1 MLSTIVLTAGLATAP
16 QTLTPGH
23 AAVAADATCTTF
35 SVPTYVL
42 EAAGSGTDAGK
53 RVLHKYMEWGPRSAD
68 TDLLDTQYTASLPA
82 TSKVFT
88 GGGNGIVYEA
98 TSGGQVKTYKDNTAT
113 GGSLLT
119 PVKTYSLNWSA
130 AKRIL
135 TNGTRILVIGSDGTI
150 DVYNQS
156 SPATGD
162 GTLTKIMDDVKTSV
176 TTSLAAADDVWMVNS
191 AVQWLTGGKVQ
202 QSIISNLP
210 PGIGSITP
218 PGIRLETPT
227 TVATGVDAAHAWAP
241 GPNSLSTQAVTDDPD
256 TTGQVRS
263 YTTGPLTTADDDVR
277 SGIVGDIMADAG
289 PCLTDP
295 DPETV
300 PYFGTAPADDTD
312 VPTAQQPGEDSSPAA
327 PSNTVSGKFTLGN
340 GQPVQGLAVTVT
352 AADATLDSDSSAGV
366 NEPVLGTAT
375 TAADGTWTLDL
386 PAKLPAGV
394 QQAADDNG
402 GALNLNATTA
412 ATTTS
417 GVPVLG
423 VDALTAVPVPSQG
436 ASLTVGTAADAKAAE
451 ATDDDHTVP
460 LVPDTVDDAAA
471 KDPSAEQEQQSL
483 AAKAEAEPRAVGEET
498 PLWQSDHSVLP
509 ADYNPYAVGGKDVSA
524 EAVTPRAGD
533 CQTVTYEQWRKIRY
547 TVVGEAHANWDAKA
561 SFQYDSSMNSSV
573 ELAINSNG
581 NWKAG
586 ASRNLSNEFGLS
598 TGYTNKGSYYA
609 HQYKVPI
616 EYRKYKKQY
625 ICTMGVKST
634 WYTVEPKRYK
644 LPAGGSVGKIGK
656 DVSAKDSSRNY
667 NRAPK
672 RNRGKVE
679 RGTFFELTR
688 KKSTK
693 FGNAVSLVGIGLS
706 ATTSYDN
713 SHKQKIT
720 AGTRRNATH
729 LIWGKNGPLD
739 ENPGVFYSN

>member
-1 MLSTIVLTAGLATAP
+1 M
-16 QTLTPGH
+16 
-23 AAVAADATCTTF
+23 
-35 SVPTYVL
+35 
-42 EAAGSGTDAGK
+42 
-53 RVLHKYMEWGPRSAD
+53 
-68 TDLLDTQYTASLPA
+68 
-82 TSKVFT
+82 
-88 GGGNGIVYEA
+88 
-98 TSGGQVKTYKDNTAT
+98 
-113 GGSLLT
+113 
-119 PVKTYSLNWSA
+119 
-130 AKRIL
+130 
-135 TNGTRILVIGSDGTI
+135 IGSDGTT

-162 GTLTKIMDDVKTSV
+162 GTITKVMDDLKTSV

-191 AVQWLTGGKVQ
+191 AVQWLTNGKVQ
-202 QSIISNLP
+202 QSTISNLP

-227 TVATGVDAAHAWAP
+227 TVATGVDATQAWAP
-241 GPNSLSTQAVTDDPD
+241 GPNALSTQSVTSDPD

-263 YTTGPLTTADDDVR
+263 YTTGPLTAADDDVR
-277 SGIVGDIMADAG
+277 SGIVGDIMADDG

-295 DPETV
+295 DPEMV
-300 PYFGTAPADDTD
+300 PYFGSAPADDTD
-312 VPTAQQPGEDSSPAA
+312 VPIAQQPSEDPSPTT

-340 GQPVQGLAVTVT
+340 GNPVQGLTVTVT

-366 NEPVLGTAT
+366 DEPVLGTAT
-375 TAADGTWTLDL
+375 TAADGTWKLDL
-386 PAKLPAGV
+386 PAKLPASV
-394 QQAADDNG
+394 QQATDDNG

-412 ATTTS
+412 ATTTT

-423 VDALTAVPVPSQG
+423 IDALTAVPVPSQG
-436 ASLTVGTAADAKAAE
+436 ASLTAGTALDSKAAE
-451 ATDDDHTVP
+451 ATDGDHTVP
-460 LVPDTVDDAAA
+460 LVPDTVDDAA

-483 AAKAEAEPRAVGEET
+483 AAKAEAEPQAASDET

-509 ADYNPYAVGGKDVSA
+509 ADYNPYAVGGKDISA
-524 EAVTPRAGD
+524 EAVTPQAGD
-533 CQTVTYEQWRKIRY
+533 CQTVTYKQWSKIRY

-644 LPAGGSVGKIGK
+644 LPAGQAVGKIGK
-656 DVSAKDSSRNY
+656 DVSAKDGSRNY
-667 NRAPK
+667 SHAPNRNK
-672 RNRGKVE
+672 GTIQ

-693 FGNAVSLVGIGLS
+693 FGHAVSIVGIGLS

-720 AGTRRNATH
+720 AGNRKSAKH
-729 LIWGKNGPLD
+729 LIWGKNGRID